1 MTALKQISILGCGW
15 LGFPLAKSLIE
26 KGFII
31 KGSTTTPSKIE
42 ILRKAEIQPFL
53 ISLGAKVEGE
63 MDEFLKDSE
72 VLIVDIPP
80 KLRGYLSE
88 SFITKMEAFIPYIEK
103 STVKKVLF
111 ISSTSVYAD
120 DDSVVTEKI
129 VPLPESESGMQILEV
144 EKLLSKNTSFQ
155 TTIIRFGGLIGED
168 RHPVYFLAGRENL
181 ENPDVPI
188 NLIHR
193 DDCIQIIE
201 QIIEK
206 EIWNETFN
214 AAAPFHPS
222 RKNYY
227 TDMAMKLKLD
237 LPKFNTTQKSHG
249 KTVDSTKL
257 IEQLGY
263 VFKKLD

>member
-1 MTALKQISILGCGW
+1 MTILKQISIIGCGW
-15 LGFPLAKSLIE
+15 LGLPLAKSFIE

-31 KGSTTTPSKIE
+31 KGSTTTHSKIE
-42 ILRKAEIQPFL
+42 ILRKAAIQPFL
-53 ISLGAKVEGE
+53 ISLGSKAEGE
-63 MDEFLKDSE
+63 IDEFLEDSE
-72 VLIVDIPP
+72 VLIIDIPP
-80 KLRGYLSE
+80 KLRGNLSE
-88 SFITKMEAFIPYIEK
+88 SFTAKIEAFLPYIEK
-103 STVKKVLF
+103 STIKKVLF

-120 DDSVVTEKI
+120 DNTVVTEKT
-129 VPLPESESGMQILEV
+129 VPLPESESGKQLLEA

-181 ENPDVPI
+181 ENPHGPI

-193 DDCIQIIE
+193 DDCIQIII

-206 EIWNETFN
+206 EIWNETLN

-222 RKNYY
+222 RKSYY
-227 TDMAMKLKLD
+227 TDRAMKLKLD
-237 LPKFNTTQKSHG
+237 PPKFNISQKSHG
-249 KTVDSTKL
+249 KTVDATKL

-263 VFKKLD
+263 VFKKLY

>member
-1 MTALKQISILGCGW
+1 MKKIPLTGILFPAKLTSLKQISILGCGW

-42 ILRKAEIQPFL
+42 ILRKSEIQPFL
-53 ISLGAKVEGE
+53 ISLGSTSESE
-63 MDEFLKDSE
+63 IDEFLKDSE
-72 VLIVDIPP
+72 VLIIDIPP
-80 KLRGYLSE
+80 KLRVNLSE
-88 SFITKMEAFIPYIEK
+88 SFTAKIEAFIPYIEK

-120 DDSVVTEKI
+120 VDSVVTE
-129 VPLPESESGMQILEV
+129 V
-144 EKLLSKNTSFQ
+144 EKLLNKNTSFQ
-155 TTIIRFGGLIGED
+155 TTILRFGGLVGED

-181 ENPDVPI
+181 ENPDGPI

-201 QIIEK
+201 KVIEK
-206 EIWNETFN
+206 EIWSETFN

-222 RKNYY
+222 RKKYY
-227 TDMAMKLKLD
+227 TEIAMKLKLD
-237 LPKFNTTQKSHG
+237 PPTFNTTQISRG
-249 KTVDSTKL
+249 KTIDSTKL

-263 VFKKLD
+263 VFKKLE